1 MNLSQFALINM
12 IIKAVFA
19 ISIIAIPIFG
29 LGLPLSSGI
38 QLKNNFLEKPLTTT
52 FPKQT
57 PIDCARQNQQLKDFV
72 KDIFKKLGIIANA
85 SLTNY
90 KPKRNYPKINEKL
103 EKEMFQKR
111 KPMITGRYLFSPGRI
126 QFALEKMKPRN
137 IDCSGQNHQLK
148 KFAKELLKGKAIPSN
163 PFKFILKYDSF
174 LYLEQRQTK
183 HG

>member
-1 MNLSQFALINM
+1 M

-19 ISIIAIPIFG
+19 ISIFAIPIFG

-38 QLKNNFLEKPLTTT
+38 QLKNNFLKKPLT
-52 FPKQT
+52 T

-72 KDIFKKLGIIANA
+72 KDIFKNLGIIANA

-111 KPMITGRYLFSPGRI
+111 KPMTTGRYLLSPGRI
-126 QFALEKMKPRN
+126 QYATEKVISRN

-148 KFAKELLKGKAIPSN
+148 KFAKELLKGKAILSN
-163 PFKFILKYDSF
+163 PFKFILKYDF
-174 LYLEQRQTK
+174 LFYVLRP
-183 HG
+183 G

>member
-1 MNLSQFALINM
+1 M

-19 ISIIAIPIFG
+19 ISIFAIPIFG

-38 QLKNNFLEKPLTTT
+38 QLKNNFLKKPLT
-52 FPKQT
+52 T

-111 KPMITGRYLFSPGRI
+111 KPMTKGRYLLSPGRI
-126 QFALEKMKPRN
+126 QYATEKVISRN

-148 KFAKELLKGKAIPSN
+148 KFAKELLKGKAILSN
-163 PFKFILKYDSF
+163 PFKFILKYDF
-174 LYLEQRQTK
+174 LLYVLRP
-183 HG
+183 G

>member
-1 MNLSQFALINM
+1 M

-19 ISIIAIPIFG
+19 ISIFAIPIFG

-38 QLKNNFLEKPLTTT
+38 QLKNNFLKKPLT
-52 FPKQT
+52 T

-111 KPMITGRYLFSPGRI
+111 KPMTKGWYLLSPGRI
-126 QFALEKMKPRN
+126 QYATEKVISRN

-163 PFKFILKYDSF
+163 PFKIIFC
-174 LYLEQRQTK
+174 T
-183 HG
+183 

>member
-1 MNLSQFALINM
+1 M

-19 ISIIAIPIFG
+19 ISIFAIPIFG

-38 QLKNNFLEKPLTTT
+38 QLKNNFLKKPLTT
-52 FPKQT
+52 
-57 PIDCARQNQQLKDFV
+57 PIDCPRQNQQLKDFV

-90 KPKRNYPKINEKL
+90 KSKRNYPKINEKL

-111 KPMITGRYLFSPGRI
+111 KPMTTGRYLLSPGRI
-126 QFALEKMKPRN
+126 QYATEKVISRN

-174 LYLEQRQTK
+174 LYLDPILTAI
-183 HG
+183 

>member
-1 MNLSQFALINM
+1 M

-19 ISIIAIPIFG
+19 ISIFAIPIFG

-38 QLKNNFLEKPLTTT
+38 QLKNNFLKKPLTT
-52 FPKQT
+52 
-57 PIDCARQNQQLKDFV
+57 PIDCPRQNQQLKDFV

-90 KPKRNYPKINEKL
+90 YKSKRNYPKINEKL
-103 EKEMFQKR
+103 EKEIQKR
-111 KPMITGRYLFSPGRI
+111 KPMVTWRYLLSPGRI
-126 QFALEKMKPRN
+126 QYVTEKMITRN

-163 PFKFILKYDSF
+163 PFKFISKYDSF
-174 LYLEQRQTK
+174 LYLDPAVV
-183 HG
+183 

>member
-1 MNLSQFALINM
+1 M

-19 ISIIAIPIFG
+19 ISIFAIPIFG

-38 QLKNNFLEKPLTTT
+38 QLKNNFLKKPLT
-52 FPKQT
+52 T

-111 KPMITGRYLFSPGRI
+111 KPMTTGRYLLSPGRI
-126 QFALEKMKPRN
+126 QYATEKVISRN

-148 KFAKELLKGKAIPSN
+148 KFAKELLKGKAILSN
-163 PFKFILKYDSF
+163 PFKFILKYDF
-174 LYLEQRQTK
+174 LFYVLRP
-183 HG
+183 G

>member
-1 MNLSQFALINM
+1 M

-19 ISIIAIPIFG
+19 ISIFAIPIFG

-38 QLKNNFLEKPLTTT
+38 QLKNNFLKKPLT
-52 FPKQT
+52 T

-111 KPMITGRYLFSPGRI
+111 KPMTTGRYLLSPGRI
-126 QFALEKMKPRN
+126 QYATEKVISRN

-148 KFAKELLKGKAIPSN
+148 KFAKELLKGKAILSN
-163 PFKFILKYDSF
+163 PFKFILKYDF
-174 LYLEQRQTK
+174 LLYVLRP
-183 HG
+183 G

>member
-1 MNLSQFALINM
+1 M

-19 ISIIAIPIFG
+19 ISIFAIPIFG

-38 QLKNNFLEKPLTTT
+38 QLKNNFLKKPLTT
-52 FPKQT
+52 
-57 PIDCARQNQQLKDFV
+57 PIDCSRQNQQLKDFV

-111 KPMITGRYLFSPGRI
+111 KPMTTGRYLLSPGRI
-126 QFALEKMKPRN
+126 QYATEKVISRN

-163 PFKFILKYDSF
+163 PFKFILKYDF
-174 LYLEQRQTK
+174 LLYVLRP
-183 HG
+183 G

>member
-1 MNLSQFALINM
+1 M

-19 ISIIAIPIFG
+19 ISIFAIPIFG

-38 QLKNNFLEKPLTTT
+38 QLKNNFLKKPLT
-52 FPKQT
+52 T

-72 KDIFKKLGIIANA
+72 KDIFKNLGIIANA

-103 EKEMFQKR
+103 EKEIQKR

-126 QFALEKMKPRN
+126 QFALTEKMKPRN

-174 LYLEQRQTK
+174 LYLDPILTAI
-183 HG
+183 

>member
-1 MNLSQFALINM
+1 M

-19 ISIIAIPIFG
+19 ISIFAIPIFG

-38 QLKNNFLEKPLTTT
+38 QLKNNFLKKPLT
-52 FPKQT
+52 T

-111 KPMITGRYLFSPGRI
+111 KPMTKGWYLLSPGRI
-126 QFALEKMKPRN
+126 QYATEKVISRN

-148 KFAKELLKGKAIPSN
+148 KFAKELLKGKAILSN
-163 PFKFILKYDSF
+163 PFKFILIYDF
-174 LYLEQRQTK
+174 LLYVLRP
-183 HG
+183 G

>member
-1 MNLSQFALINM
+1 MM
-12 IIKAVFA
+12 IKAVFA
-19 ISIIAIPIFG
+19 ISIFAIPIFG

-38 QLKNNFLEKPLTTT
+38 QLKNNFLKKPLT
-52 FPKQT
+52 T

-90 KPKRNYPKINEKL
+90 KSKRNYPKINEKL

-111 KPMITGRYLFSPGRI
+111 KPMTTGRYLLSPGRI
-126 QFALEKMKPRN
+126 QYATEKVISRN

-148 KFAKELLKGKAIPSN
+148 KFAKELLKGKAILSN
-163 PFKFILKYDSF
+163 PFKFILIYDF
-174 LYLEQRQTK
+174 LLYVLRP
-183 HG
+183 G

>member
-1 MNLSQFALINM
+1 M

-111 KPMITGRYLFSPGRI
+111 KPMTKGWYLLSPGRI
-126 QFALEKMKPRN
+126 QYATEKVISRN